1 MGNSRVEDE
10 RTKKYN
16 KIKTHQKTFVPN
28 MSRYKLNYVFN
39 KKKRMKWN
47 QEGVEWE
54 ENKFKE
60 REMEGRKMG
69 GIINSINKNPIVSCS
84 NAINST

>member
-1 MGNSRVEDE
+1 
-10 RTKKYN
+10 
-16 KIKTHQKTFVPN
+16 
-28 MSRYKLNYVFN
+28 
-39 KKKRMKWN
+39 MKWN
-47 QEGVEWE
+47 QEGVEWQ

-60 REMEGRKMG
+60 REMVGRKMG

>member
-39 KKKRMKWN
+39 IKKKN
-47 QEGVEWE
+47 
-54 ENKFKE
+54 
-60 REMEGRKMG
+60 EMESRGSGMAGK
-69 GIINSINKNPIVSCS
+69 
-84 NAINST
+84 